1 MKHNKTVKLKRHVFE
16 YTDFNSGDGMLTAV
30 WGPGMWHYL
39 HTMSFNYPVKP
50 TNADKKNYRDFVL
63 SLKNTL
69 PCGKC
74 RGNLKQNFKML
85 PLKMA
90 QMESRETFSKYIYEL
105 HEIVNKMLHKKSGL
119 SYAAVRDRYEQFR
132 SRCIKTAKQTSKIH
146 EKGCTDSLYGE
157 KSKCILQIVPQD
169 KKCDTLQIDE
179 QCIKKKLQ

>member
-105 HEIVNKMLHKKSGL
+105 HEIFNNML
-119 SYAAVRDRYEQFR
+119 V
-132 SRCIKTAKQTSKIH
+132 
-146 EKGCTDSLYGE
+146 
-157 KSKCILQIVPQD
+157 
-169 KKCDTLQIDE
+169 
-179 QCIKKKLQ
+179 